1 MGGSLAPHFRDLLPS
16 CPSRLGFQWGVRAV
30 VGPTG
35 SGEETTPPPLP
46 AKFLSEDR
54 FCIFFSS
61 FSLSVSSFLPFSS
74 SSFLFICLFLFF
86 FPSLFSCS
94 SFFPSFFPDLF
105 SFLIHCFISFFL
117 FSLGHNLFFAL
128 FFPPQCFRSPL
139 TFGLP
144 RLSCFSL

>member
-61 FSLSVSSFLPFSS
+61 FSLCFFL
-74 SSFLFICLFLFF
+74 
-86 FPSLFSCS
+86 S
-94 SFFPSFFPDLF
+94 SFFFFLLSLYLSLSLFLSF
-105 SFLIHCFISFFL
+105 SFFL
-117 FSLGHNLFFAL
+117 QFIFPFIFS
-128 FFPPQCFRSPL
+128 
-139 TFGLP
+139 
-144 RLSCFSL
+144 